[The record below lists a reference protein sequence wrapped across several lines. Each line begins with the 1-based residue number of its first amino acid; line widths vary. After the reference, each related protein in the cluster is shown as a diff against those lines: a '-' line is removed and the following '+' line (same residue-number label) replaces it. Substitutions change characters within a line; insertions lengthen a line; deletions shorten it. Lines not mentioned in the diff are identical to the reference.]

1 MADVRPESLKRITT
15 KEMADAFIADQ
26 IAAIKE
32 QVGDKKSPSGSL
44 RRRRLFSSRSTS
56 HKSNRNQP
64 RLRSR

>member
-32 QVGDKKSPSGSL
+32 QVG
-44 RRRRLFSSRSTS
+44 SR
-56 HKSNRNQP
+56 P
-64 RLRSR
+64 